1 MDVIPGIVSTWFWL
15 KVPVILSMPTMPPR
29 MPMITPVR
37 TIHSRNCVRAT
48 RATPMILPNM
58 SSVDFTEE
66 TSTSTTRLVFSSMTL
81 DMTMPLNRAINMY
94 RAIARTIDTIM
105 YTSLWEMVSLP
116 SSSTV

>member
-1 MDVIPGIVSTWFWL
+1 
-15 KVPVILSMPTMPPR
+15 
-29 MPMITPVR
+29 
-37 TIHSRNCVRAT
+37 
-48 RATPMILPNM
+48 MILPNI

-81 DMTMPLNRAINMY
+81 DMTMPLNRTMNMY
-94 RAIARTIDTIM
+94 RAMARTIETIM